1 MSDETKNKI
10 KLIFYILFYPI
21 CGFFKVLKECKGKDF
36 SDFME
41 EWGYYILGVTF
52 WICGVFVSGLI
63 VYGLKYQFYQI
74 ILPFSLISSAI
85 FFTVVLP
92 YIIHK
97 LINRK

>member
-36 SDFME
+36 SDFID

-52 WICGVFVSGLI
+52 WICGAFVSGLI

-74 ILPFSLISSAI
+74 IIPFSLVFSAI
-85 FFTVVLP
+85 FFTVVFP

-97 LINRK
+97 LVNRK